1 MNKFNQVKHA
11 ALELFSMAGFI
22 THITNEAEYHQALE
36 LMEELIEEYNLYK
49 PLIEVL
55 SISIERWEEKSEE
68 FADFNSRINNLDDST
83 KLKLMT

>member
-11 ALELFSMAGFI
+11 ALELFSMAGYV
-22 THITNEAEYHQALE
+22 THITNEAEYHQALA
-36 LMEELIEEYNLYK
+36 LMEELIEEYDLYK
-49 PLIEVL
+49 PLIEGL